1 MIPYGSSASMGVC
14 MGQADPDNFHP
25 ERVDKGNRV
34 GDPTKGP
41 SWPPFGG
48 GDTLCTGRYIARPS
62 TLSSIALVLRRPILG
77 LRGMSSISG
86 IEDVEDFMVKLTPGT
101 VKNARVITV

>member
-25 ERVDKGNRV
+25 ERFDKGNRV

-62 TLSSIALVLRRPILG
+62 TLSSIALVLRRF
-77 LRGMSSISG
+77 
-86 IEDVEDFMVKLTPGT
+86 DWKLLDKLAP
-101 VKNARVITV
+101 